1 MMTST
6 MLKPALSAILV
17 AMLTGCA
24 SLSGIGGSSSFS
36 CKAPEGV
43 MCDSISGVY
52 ANSVA
57 NNLPSQQVHRK
68 AEDKGQSYAA
78 AGYYERMI
86 SSGDPLRTRPRVL
99 RIWVAPWE
107 DQDGD
112 LHDQSLAY
120 VVVDNGRWLL
130 EHNQRRIAQ
139 EYAPVR
145 PPIGFNASSNAHAAS
160 ESKPVGID
168 PAELMPAAKKGGDSA
183 Q

>member
-1 MMTST
+1 MNTSS
-6 MLKPALSAILV
+6 MLKPVTVTFFVS
-17 AMLTGCA
+17 MLTGCV

-57 NNLPSQQVHRK
+57 NNLPSQKVHQHGDSK
-68 AEDKGQSYAA
+68 EESYAA
-78 AGYYERMI
+78 ARYYERMI

-99 RIWVAPWE
+99 RIWTAPWQ
-107 DQDGD
+107 DKDGD

-120 VVVDNGRWLL
+120 VVVDEGHWML
-130 EHNQRRIAQ
+130 EHNQRRIAE
-139 EYAPVR
+139 EYAPIR
-145 PPIGFNASSNAHAAS
+145 PPIGFNPASNAHADAA
-160 ESKPVGID
+160 SKPVGID
-168 PAELMPAAKKGGDSA
+168 PAELMPASKKGQDNA

>member
-1 MMTST
+1 MKSNHLQK
-6 MLKPALSAILV
+6 MLTVGLV
-17 AMLTGCA
+17 SMLTGCA
-24 SLSGIGGSSSFS
+24 SLSGIGGSSNFS

-68 AEDKGQSYAA
+68 AEQKEQSYAA

-86 SSGDPLRTRPRVL
+86 SSGAPLRTRPRVL

-130 EHNQRRIAQ
+130 EHNQRQIAQ

-145 PPIGFNASSNAHAAS
+145 PPIGFNPSSNAHAAAD
-160 ESKPVGID
+160 SKPVGID
-168 PAELMPAAKKGGDSA
+168 PAELMPAAKKGGDNA